1 MNKGRRLAFLAVL
14 SFSSS
19 LPMLAQAAPQPVK
32 VQVAKVNLKQACK
45 CDEKGE
51 VKASK
56 VISDRCFLNVDVDT
70 KQPIEP
76 FAKMFFV
83 MNQVKGQKT
92 LLQVPDAGKCNFKAG
107 QTVKMWSSD
116 TDPGF
121 LESTPA
127 CGHEPAAYASSC
139 EPYGR
144 YVTLYRNE
152 SLRAQK

>member
-1 MNKGRRLAFLAVL
+1 M
-14 SFSSS
+14 
-19 LPMLAQAAPQPVK
+19 
-32 VQVAKVNLKQACK
+32 NLKQPCK

-56 VISDRCFLNVDVDT
+56 IISARCFLSVDVDT

-76 FAKMFFV
+76 FSKMFFV

-92 LLQVPDAGKCNFKAG
+92 LLQVPDAGKCDFKAG
-107 QTVKMWSSD
+107 KTVKMWNSD

-121 LESTPA
+121 LETTPV

-144 YVTLYRNE
+144 FVTLYRNE